1 MEEETKNSAQQ
12 IIDRMENT
20 LSNLEQMS
28 FDSINITDQLVSL
41 LGEARECNN
50 IMCNGNEA
58 ERIEASKTM
67 GSILDELLN
76 TSFKVNNLSHQ
87 LEQETVCQV
96 DTATSIRQIIDY
108 LYANII

>member
-1 MEEETKNSAQQ
+1 MEEETKHSAQQ

-20 LSNLEQMS
+20 LRNLEQMS

-50 IMCNGNEA
+50 IMCNGNET
-58 ERIEASKTM
+58 ERSEAGKKM
-67 GSILDELLN
+67 GGILDELLN

-96 DTATSIRQIIDY
+96 DIATSIRQIIDY
-108 LYANII
+108 LYAMQ